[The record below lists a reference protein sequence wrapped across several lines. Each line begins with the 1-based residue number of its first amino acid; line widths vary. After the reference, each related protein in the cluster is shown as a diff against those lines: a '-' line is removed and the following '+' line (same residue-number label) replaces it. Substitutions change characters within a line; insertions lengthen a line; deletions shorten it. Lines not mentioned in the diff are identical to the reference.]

1 MRDRQ
6 YEIFALTLRYWYVF
20 LIGYIFFQCL
30 RSTLHGKRNRE
41 FRGQGGGNVAFAI
54 VLLIFSAFGLLA
66 IRETTT
72 INLDIVVL
80 AVLAATIFLCQ
91 YILLKVVF
99 KGLDGFLLLIV
110 DVLFVIGLIMLQRL
124 SPSQAMSQVE
134 WFGMGCIALVISMI
148 VTSLVKEDRRFL
160 YTLMGIGIFL
170 LILPLVFGQI
180 IGGAKNWVFIPLF
193 GKKIGFQP
201 SEFVKIILVFVFAIE
216 FSEERSLK
224 ERLPVFIFTAICMLI
239 LVLSRDLGGALL
251 FFGLFL
257 FIYPIATSDIL
268 LTTAAAGAGVGGA
281 ILSYYLFS
289 HVKVRVEAWKN
300 PWANIEDRG
309 YQIAHALIA
318 IGSGGLVGAG
328 LGLGIPYIIP
338 ASKTD
343 LIFAAI
349 CEEMGI
355 LVGLMIIGFYGMLAV
370 RGAVIA
376 MNAENKLDALLA
388 MGATVS
394 LSLQSFVIIGGVIKL
409 IPLTGV
415 TMPFVSY
422 GGSSM
427 VASFAMIGIIEGVA
441 IKTYKASLD
450 DETGDNDEEAE
461 YEGEDE

>member
-1 MRDRQ
+1 MLTIGEEFLGYFKGKGSELMRDRQ

-30 RSTLHGKRNRE
+30 KSTLHGKRNKE
-41 FRGQGGGNVAFAI
+41 FKRQGGGNVAFVI
-54 VLLIFSAFGLLA
+54 VLLIFSALGLLS

-72 INLDIVVL
+72 IDLDIVVL
-80 AVLAATIFLCQ
+80 AVLAATIFLFQ
-91 YILLKVVF
+91 YILLRFVF
-99 KGLDGFLLLIV
+99 KGLDCFLLLIV
-110 DVLFVIGLIMLQRL
+110 DVLFVMGLIMLQRL
-124 SPSQAMSQVE
+124 SPSQAMSQVQ
-134 WFGMGCIALVISMI
+134 WFGMGCIALVASMI
-148 VTSLVKEDRRFL
+148 VTTLVKGGRRFL
-160 YTLMGIGIFL
+160 YLLMVIGIFL
-170 LILPLVFGQI
+170 LILPLAFGDI
-180 IGGAKNWVFIPLF
+180 IGGAKNWVSISLF
-193 GKKIGFQP
+193 GKEVGFQP
-201 SEFVKIILVFVFAIE
+201 SEFVKLILVFVFAIE
-216 FSEERSLK
+216 FSQERTFK
-224 ERLPVFIFTAICMLI
+224 ERLPVFIFTALCMLI

-268 LTTAAAGAGVGGA
+268 LTAGAAGAGTAAA

-318 IGSGGLVGAG
+318 IGSGGFVGAG

-355 LVGLMIIGFYGMLAV
+355 LVGLMIIGFYAIIAI
-370 RGAVIA
+370 RGAIIA
-376 MNAENKLDALLA
+376 MNTENRLDALLA

-394 LSLQSFVIIGGVIKL
+394 LSLQSFVIIGGVIN
-409 IPLTGV
+409 
-415 TMPFVSY
+415 
-422 GGSSM
+422 
-427 VASFAMIGIIEGVA
+427 SFH
-441 IKTYKASLD
+441 
-450 DETGDNDEEAE
+450 
-461 YEGEDE
+461 

>member
-1 MRDRQ
+1 
-6 YEIFALTLRYWYVF
+6 
-20 LIGYIFFQCL
+20 
-30 RSTLHGKRNRE
+30 
-41 FRGQGGGNVAFAI
+41 
-54 VLLIFSAFGLLA
+54 
-66 IRETTT
+66 
-72 INLDIVVL
+72 
-80 AVLAATIFLCQ
+80 
-91 YILLKVVF
+91 
-99 KGLDGFLLLIV
+99 
-110 DVLFVIGLIMLQRL
+110 
-124 SPSQAMSQVE
+124 
-134 WFGMGCIALVISMI
+134 
-148 VTSLVKEDRRFL
+148 
-160 YTLMGIGIFL
+160 
-170 LILPLVFGQI
+170 
-180 IGGAKNWVFIPLF
+180 
-193 GKKIGFQP
+193 
-201 SEFVKIILVFVFAIE
+201 
-216 FSEERSLK
+216 
-224 ERLPVFIFTAICMLI
+224 
-239 LVLSRDLGGALL
+239 
-251 FFGLFL
+251 
-257 FIYPIATSDIL
+257 FIYPIATSDML
-268 LTTAAAGAGVGGA
+268 LTTAVAGAGVGGA

-427 VASFAMIGIIEGVA
+427 VVSFAMIGIIEGVA
-441 IKTYKASLD
+441 IKTYRALLD
-450 DETGDNDEEAE
+450 DETGDNDEETE